1 VFAREFIPFGLVAQ
15 GMTGMFAGRPRV
27 APVFRVFHLLA
38 DKAATPVRVLLGDEA
53 IEVPVA
59 PGEVQARVS
68 TATLPGGSGSRGPG
82 RDAKVVPLVRL
93 AWARSGDKGDRA
105 NIGVIARRPEYL
117 PVIREQLTAAR
128 VAEFFARFEPGE
140 VRVWEMPGLGALNF
154 VIDDVL
160 GGAGGTSTLR
170 YDPQGK
176 SYAAML
182 LTLPMLVP
190 GSWELE
196 DQPAKAVA

>member
-1 VFAREFIPFGLVAQ
+1 
-15 GMTGMFAGRPRV
+15 
-27 APVFRVFHLLA
+27 
-38 DKAATPVRVLLGDEA
+38 
-53 IEVPVA
+53 
-59 PGEVQARVS
+59 
-68 TATLPGGSGSRGPG
+68 
-82 RDAKVVPLVRL
+82 
-93 AWARSGDKGDRA
+93 
-105 NIGVIARRPEYL
+105 
-117 PVIREQLTAAR
+117 VIREQLTGAR